1 MFYPDSFPKHSIE
14 TLINILTM
22 QGWTM
27 HAIVWKIR
35 VILLQIFVWI
45 VDLKVREHLTEYLKK
60 DIKYHQVIIE
70 VLVWKRCCH
79 KRFCWSKYLLWFYSA
94 MYLISCVDDIM
105 SESEKN
111 ANLFA
116 FDERRYYWVM
126 KSRYN
131 ECKRVNILVWLTSG
145 ECQSWTVFVH
155 DIMSERESTC
165 LHDWRT
171 AKLLSDEITI

>member
-1 MFYPDSFPKHSIE
+1 MKRVMWGATILFTRQFPIYQQILRRSFLWKRWQKIWGWANMFYPDSFPKHSIE

-94 MYLISCVDDIM
+94 MYLISCVD
-105 SESEKN
+105 
-111 ANLFA
+111 
-116 FDERRYYWVM
+116 
-126 KSRYN
+126 
-131 ECKRVNILVWLTSG
+131 NI
-145 ECQSWTVFVH
+145 
-155 DIMSERESTC
+155 I
-165 LHDWRT
+165 
-171 AKLLSDEITI
+171 

>member
-1 MFYPDSFPKHSIE
+1 
-14 TLINILTM
+14 
-22 QGWTM
+22 M

-35 VILLQIFVWI
+35 VILLQTFVWI

-60 DIKYHQVIIE
+60 DIKYHRVIIG
-70 VLVWKRCCH
+70 VFVWKRCCH
-79 KRFCWSKYLLWFYSA
+79 KRFCWSKYLLWFYST
-94 MYLISCVDDIM
+94 MYLILCVDDIM

-131 ECKRVNILVWLTSG
+131 IKIFVENSALFYYEKSKVYFKETRKAGCI
-145 ECQSWTVFVH
+145 WTW
-155 DIMSERESTC
+155 ENP
-165 LHDWRT
+165 
-171 AKLLSDEITI
+171 

>member
-1 MFYPDSFPKHSIE
+1 MKRVMWGATILFTRQFPIYQQISRRSFRWKRWQKTWAWVNMFYPDSFPRHFIE

-45 VDLKVREHLTEYLKK
+45 VDLKVRERLTEYLKK
-60 DIKYHQVIIE
+60 DIKHHQVIIE

-94 MYLISCVDDIM
+94 MYLISCVDDI
-105 SESEKN
+105 
-111 ANLFA
+111 
-116 FDERRYYWVM
+116 
-126 KSRYN
+126 
-131 ECKRVNILVWLTSG
+131 I
-145 ECQSWTVFVH
+145 
-155 DIMSERESTC
+155 
-165 LHDWRT
+165 
-171 AKLLSDEITI
+171 